1 VVAYLVR
8 LKLTLLRNGL
18 RRSAWQIVGLAVA
31 ALYGLVVLVLVVA
44 GLVTASATR
53 PDLLP
58 TITVLLGS
66 ALVLAWA
73 LVPLVA
79 FGVDATVDPARF
91 VLFPIPRRALVT
103 GLAIGALVGVPG
115 AVTTVVA
122 LTAGAVWWRDPLA
135 LVAGLVGS
143 VVGVTTCIVAS
154 RTTTTLMSALLAK
167 RRFREILAAVVVL
180 PFILLGPLLS
190 QAHRIDVGPGTLDR
204 AVLVLGWTPLG
215 AAWAVPAAVAEGDP
229 LGALAR
235 LAVALATVLVLA
247 VVWDK
252 ALAHAAVNPPHEE
265 ASTKARGLGWFGR
278 LPATPLGAVTARC
291 LTYWVRDPRY
301 AMSIVFIPVFPL
313 ILWVVA
319 PDSQLLLF
327 VGPITAFFLGWS
339 ISQDVS
345 FDGTAFWT
353 HVAAPLRGWT
363 DRLGRVL
370 AVSLLGLPAV
380 LVFAVV
386 PTVATGH
393 GADLPTVLGLSL
405 GAFLTSLGVA
415 SVASALVVMPVQKVG
430 ENPFGS
436 RQGGSTAAMTS
447 QLAGWAV
454 TFGLTLPTIVL
465 AVVAVRQGS
474 ALLGWLTVLVG
485 LGLGATF
492 LVLGLR
498 IGGRALERN
507 QTRLL
512 SSLVSFP

>member
-1 VVAYLVR
+1 VVAHLVR

-73 LVPLVA
+73 LVPLIA

-122 LTAGAVWWRDPLA
+122 LTMGAVWWRDPLA

-143 VVGVTTCIVAS
+143 IVGVITCIVAS

-167 RRFREILAAVVVL
+167 RRFREILAALVVL

-204 AVLVLGWTPLG
+204 A
-215 AAWAVPAAVAEGDP
+215 
-229 LGALAR
+229 
-235 LAVALATVLVLA
+235 VLVLA

>member
-1 VVAYLVR
+1 VVAHLVR

-18 RRSAWQIVGLAVA
+18 RRSPWQVVGLAVGG
-31 ALYGLVVLVLVVA
+31 LYGLAVLVLAIA

-58 TITVLLGS
+58 AITVLLGS
-66 ALVLAWA
+66 VLVLAWA
-73 LVPLVA
+73 LVPLIA

-115 AVTTVVA
+115 LVTTLVA
-122 LTAGAVWWRDPLA
+122 LTMAGVWWRDPLA

-143 VVGVTTCIVAS
+143 VVGVLTCIVAS
-154 RTTTTLMSALLAK
+154 RATTTLMSALLAR
-167 RRFREILAAVVVL
+167 RRFREILAALVVL
-180 PFILLGPLLS
+180 PFVLIGPLLS
-190 QAHRIDVGPGTLDR
+190 QAHRLDLGEDDLDR
-204 AVLVLGWTPLG
+204 AVQVLGWTPVG
-215 AAWAVPAAVAEGDP
+215 AAWAVPAAVTDGDL

-235 LAVALATVLVLA
+235 LAVALVTLLVLA
-247 VVWDK
+247 VVWDR
-252 ALAHAAVNPPHEE
+252 ALARSAVSPPHEQG
-265 ASTKARGLGWFGR
+265 SSKVRGLGWFGR

-319 PDSQLLLF
+319 PDSQMLLF

-353 HVAAPLRGWT
+353 HVAAPLRGQT

-370 AVSLLGLPAV
+370 AVVLLGLPVV
-380 LVFAVV
+380 LLFSVV

-393 GADLPTVLGLSL
+393 ADDLATVLGLSA

-436 RQGGSTAAMTS
+436 RQGGSTAALTS
-447 QLAGWAV
+447 QLAGWAA

-465 AVVAVRQGS
+465 AVVAVRQS
-474 ALLGWLTVLVG
+474 STLLAWLTVLVG
-485 LGLGATF
+485 LGLGATI
-492 LVLGLR
+492 LVLGVR
-498 IGGRALERN
+498 IGGRALERH

-512 SSLVSFP
+512 SRLVTFP

>member
-1 VVAYLVR
+1 MVAHLVR

-31 ALYGLVVLVLVVA
+31 ALYGLVVLGLVFA
-44 GLVTASATR
+44 GLVGTSVTR

-58 TITVLLGS
+58 TVTVLLGS
-66 ALVLAWA
+66 VLVLAWA
-73 LVPLVA
+73 LVPLLA

-115 AVTTVVA
+115 VVTTLVA
-122 LTAGAVWWRDPLA
+122 LTVAGVWWRDPLA
-135 LVAGLVGS
+135 VVAGLVGS
-143 VVGVTTCIVAS
+143 VLGVLTCIVAS
-154 RTTTTLMSALLAK
+154 RTTTTLMSTLLAK
-167 RRFREILAAVVVL
+167 RRFREILAVLVVL
-180 PFILLGPLLS
+180 PFILLGPVLS
-190 QAHRIDVGPGTLDR
+190 QAHRLDVGAGTLDR
-204 AVLVLGWTPLG
+204 VVLVLGWSPLG
-215 AAWAVPAAVAEGDP
+215 AAWAVPAAVTDGDP

-235 LAVALATVLVLA
+235 LAVALVTVLVLA
-247 VVWDK
+247 IVWDRG
-252 ALAHAAVNPPHEE
+252 LAHSAVNPPHEQG
-265 ASTKARGLGWFGR
+265 SSKAHGLGWFGR
-278 LPATPLGAVTARC
+278 LPASPLGAVTARC

-313 ILWVVA
+313 IMWVVA
-319 PDSQLLLF
+319 PDSQVLLL
-327 VGPITAFFLGWS
+327 VGPVTAFFLGWS

-370 AVSLLGLPAV
+370 AVTVLGLPAV

-393 GADLPTVLGLSL
+393 GGDLPAVLGLSI
-405 GAFLTSLGVA
+405 GVFLTALGVA

-436 RQGGSTAAMTS
+436 RQGGSTAAVTS
-447 QLAGWAV
+447 QLAGWAA
-454 TFGLTLPTIVL
+454 TFGLVLPTIGL
-465 AVVAVRQGS
+465 AVVAVQQGS
-474 ALLGWLTVLVG
+474 AVLGGLALLVG
-485 LGLGATF
+485 VALGVTF
-492 LVLGLR
+492 LVVGVR
-498 IGGRALERN
+498 IGGRALERR
-507 QTRLL
+507 QTALL
-512 SSLVSFP
+512 SRLVSFP